1 MPLEER
7 QEHPRWG
14 AGDKSIPEF
23 AEDDLCDPLAVDV
36 YCLGHMIQCEFLG
49 GDEFTKPMKGF
60 GFMRRLVGDMCKE
73 TPKERPT
80 MDEVMDRSEEI
91 CVRLSDWKLRSRV
104 ARKRELWIVTFLQS
118 FRHRHTQIK
127 LARRETAAI
136 PNWPPELA
144 SCRPRL
150 LDRIFPWR
158 RTPIPVPIK

>member
-1 MPLEER
+1 
-7 QEHPRWG
+7 
-14 AGDKSIPEF
+14 
-23 AEDDLCDPLAVDV
+23 
-36 YCLGHMIQCEFLG
+36 
-49 GDEFTKPMKGF
+49 MKGF

-73 TPKERPT
+73 NPKERPM
-80 MDEVMDRSEEI
+80 MDQVMDRFEKI